1 MNAHSDL
8 FSLAGKTV
16 LITGAAGHLGSA
28 MTSALAAAGAH
39 VLINSRHLDHAQ
51 REVDRLLNAGGI
63 ADAAVFNVTDP
74 AAIDAFFRDRAGQPL
89 HGLINNAYAGGA
101 GTIESSD
108 TSAYET
114 AYAITVTAA
123 HNLLKAALPSLRQAV
138 QTSGDASVVNIASM
152 YAMVSPDQ
160 RVYDSASASNP
171 PYYGAAKA
179 ALLQWTR
186 YAACEFGA
194 HGIRVNAISPG
205 PFPAQVVE
213 DSNPRFTEK
222 LRDRVPLGRTGS
234 AEELGGPIVFLTSSA
249 SSFVNGAN
257 IVVDGGWTC
266 W

>member
-16 LITGAAGHLGSA
+16 LITGAAGHLGAA

-51 REVDRLLNAGGI
+51 REVDRLRQAGGI
-63 ADAAVFNVTDP
+63 ADATIFDVTDP
-74 AAIDAFFRDRAGQPL
+74 AAIDAFFRDRADQPL

-101 GTIESSD
+101 GTIESCD
-108 TSAYET
+108 ASAYEK
-114 AYAITVTAA
+114 AYSITVAAA
-123 HNLLKAALPSLRQAV
+123 HNLLKAALPSLRLAV

-160 RVYDSASASNP
+160 RVYDSATAANP
-171 PYYGAAKA
+171 PFYGAAKA

-194 HGIRVNAISPG
+194 QGIRVNAISPG
-205 PFPAQVVE
+205 PFPAKTVE
-213 DSNPRFTEK
+213 DNNPRFTEK
-222 LRDRVPLGRTGS
+222 LRDRVPLGRIGR
-234 AEELGGPIVFLTSSA
+234 AGELSGPIVFLTSSA
-249 SSFVNGAN
+249 STFVNGAN